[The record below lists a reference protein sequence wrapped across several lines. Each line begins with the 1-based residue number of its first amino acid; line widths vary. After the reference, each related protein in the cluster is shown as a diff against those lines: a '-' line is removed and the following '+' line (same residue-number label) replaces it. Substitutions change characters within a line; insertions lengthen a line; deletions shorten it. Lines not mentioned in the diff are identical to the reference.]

1 MILPTDYQPA
11 DSNLESEAIAEV
23 PSLEAQV
30 KELFGPN
37 GLLSQASNFEY
48 RQPQQAMATGV
59 IRALEAGKNCVV
71 EAVGHGKVSD
81 WGEVVTR

>member
-30 KELFGPN
+30 QELFGPD

-59 IRALEAGKNCVV
+59 IRALEAGKN
-71 EAVGHGKVSD
+71 
-81 WGEVVTR
+81 